1 VARGLATGDSLDDIA
16 AKGSVSRN
24 TVRAQLQQ
32 VLEKTGCERQAEVAA
47 LLSGVALGPDPTLS

>member
-1 VARGLATGDSLDDIA
+1 MIRWTTSR

-32 VLEKTGCERQAEVAA
+32 VLEKTGCARQAEVAA
-47 LLSGVALGPDPTLS
+47 LLSGVALGPDPTLH